1 MIYICIISC
10 CNIKTPIAKNQ
21 RKSLKLEFIDRN
33 ARLKII
39 TVKENSLFN
48 QIVPSKKIKPA
59 YFFSSKWLTRNRNV
73 WHVLGSP
80 LAPQSG
86 VPLFRQLDTM
96 TKKNSILRCNITFLL
111 PVNQKSNQRSH

>member
-33 ARLKII
+33 VRLKII

-48 QIVPSKKIKPA
+48 QIVPSKNKTSL
-59 YFFSSKWLTRNRNV
+59 FFSSKWLTRNGSV

-86 VPLFRQLDTM
+86 VPLFRRLDTM
-96 TKKNSILRCNITFLL
+96 TEKNSILRCNITFLL
-111 PVNQKSNQRSH
+111 PVNQKSNKRSH